1 MNAQDKVQ
9 QEIMKRATGLF
20 EQGKHLEALPD
31 FRQLLSSSPE
41 DVDLNFYY
49 GTCLLSS
56 DEDPDEAV
64 KHLSFASKK
73 RNVDQRVNYYLGQ
86 ALHMD
91 YRFSEAEKAYMKFM
105 ETADSK
111 IQANFPET
119 SRLISMSQNGKN
131 LLNNIKDIKV
141 ISKTESTA
149 SDFFRSYDLSNVGGA
164 VITVPEELLSSEDKK
179 RGHRPLMHY
188 DQSRPMCYF
197 SSYGKGGDLNIYE
210 AVRGS
215 NGSFSKPVI
224 VAGDVNTVFDEDYPF
239 MHSDGRTLYFSSKGH
254 NSMGGYDIFA
264 SVMDPSTGVFK
275 RAENLDFAISSAEDD
290 IFYVVDKARVWA
302 NFASN
307 RNSQAGRL
315 HVYQVKVS
323 DSPLELALVSGR
335 VKNELGGMSA
345 ARIKVVDAKTE
356 QVLGTYQTDTN
367 GDYLVDLPGMGK
379 YKFYVEVTGS
389 DLTHLGTVDVPSFGE
404 IRAFKQ
410 EMSLVEVGGQEKLL
424 IKNNF
429 EEKVEGDV
437 IAMAQEVLKRKAGLE
452 VNSNAEELL
461 ALQDNTKTVLS
472 EEELLVK
479 SGFRKDTG
487 MDAVM
492 TLAYEQA
499 EQVKKTMDDEEGERA
514 MAAAV
519 ADVESSLAK
528 GLADEATIAFRQYN
542 SSTDPAEREEL
553 LIKAASYRSNSEQ
566 RNRKAEEALFLV
578 DQLDRSIAN
587 KTATLL
593 ELNSR
598 NDQLET
604 KMLAA
609 DNEAVISIL
618 SEVKATDDKGITQLD
633 VLDVASATAQDKR
646 KESDRTLNRVEDI
659 QEARDRTQASL
670 KTKKNL
676 LEKTSKSK
684 DKNILEA
691 EIQALDAELADY
703 NTQLEKA
710 AVRLEGIQT
719 ESDISAGALTLLE
732 RMRVGKDDELAGL
745 PPLRR
750 DKVDVNLLTAKVKA
764 ANEENKNINISRDEL
779 SMVMAKRPDLVKS
792 YVKPEM
798 LASYNIDEKSIPA
811 LASTTSTSN
820 SNGATSTA
828 INTNTTAS
836 APKPAKPS
844 TFVESAAIAE
854 LDPKYTAEK
863 KKLDLSDDGDIV
875 EWQQAL
881 NLNRSLE
888 GKVKADLD
896 ELANDPTQKYSGRR
910 AGLEDLYQKLQTE
923 SDELSARIITEETAM
938 AEEFASNMEE
948 VETAQT
954 TTSETVPVSVVPS
967 PIETINITLQ
977 GMDKPTVEE
986 WMRNAAVADIE
997 EISKS
1002 NAKLL
1007 EQGEPESLNS
1017 SLGLASRMEKH
1028 GSYIQMVNTLKA
1040 SKQRTMANNPASAS
1054 LIKKEVVAIDKIV
1067 AIKTEVMQKELR
1079 EWEKL
1084 SGISLNDSERNKA
1097 IQNPQYLRERELLKK
1112 SDFTAEEQLA
1122 ELKRI
1127 NASQSTIA
1135 VEPTPQTPRETGTA
1149 TPNEVVTP
1157 ALQPT
1162 NTAANTTANATA
1174 VPTTQTENAETTAST
1189 ATPTE
1194 TAPAK
1199 VNTQALVTVNPTQA
1213 KTLAELDEIR
1223 ANEKDV
1229 YQLETF
1235 LTDSK
1240 WTDELIQNPEA
1251 RKEVLNSRTLI
1262 DEYLEARGSM
1272 NTQEKRYAQNVISM
1286 TLATPNS
1293 KEFKARELR
1302 LAKVNSQSKQLSKE
1316 AKELFVTA
1324 DVLRTQATSES
1335 NLEKVNQNLREALF
1349 LELKALDLMNQ
1360 AEEYEIHLVE
1370 GKQPETFEYS
1380 EAIVWNVVEET
1391 PADLATTTPERTVE
1405 SPSNR
1410 IPETQ
1415 NATEPVIEELAL
1427 AENTAV
1433 ETPKEILASPA
1444 NRTPDPVTTQSPN
1457 QNTQVTQ
1464 TPDQVN
1470 STTAAT
1476 PNNPVNSQ
1484 LPSTTNQTTAQNVP
1498 VTTPAQTNTTA
1509 NTAQNVPV
1517 TTTAV
1522 QPNAN
1527 ANTAQNVPTTTPDQ
1541 VSTTANPTPDASQ
1554 IENLA
1559 VESITNP
1566 ISDVSIAEVPVVK
1579 AQANPSTTDEV
1590 LAPIRTMEDLQKLP
1604 VLNNSLALST
1614 FPQASA
1620 NLQTQNITA
1629 PTPLETKLASTPRIT
1644 EAEVTV
1650 EPELAESLSAEE
1662 LTLMKKN
1669 RVELLA
1675 VETQEKELNAEK
1687 QSYEKAAQERRVR
1700 LAEVID
1706 IPLEQRTPA
1715 QQEEIQKLAS
1725 ETQVLNAYIQSSNES
1740 IASLEQKKTE
1750 IQKTEDRIITQTVEE
1765 NLANATVTPNTTAI
1779 VNPTTTSNT
1788 PTSNSPA
1795 SNTPTTNN
1803 AQPTTSNTTTSN
1815 PPSTTQ
1821 PTPTPVVTTAVPTP
1835 AVKTSSSLAADW
1847 KIPTVLKENVFDMA
1861 TTPKAS
1867 VSSAPLAPAPVS
1879 ALPSGLVYQ
1888 VQVGAFRNAIPDDQ
1902 FAEFRPVMTEGL
1914 SSGIT
1919 RYTVGLFT
1927 TENVAVG
1934 ARNQV
1939 RGLGYQDAF
1948 VVAYRDGKRVSLAD
1962 ARRPGAN
1969 QNSNPSVAAAT
1980 NTLLNPNT
1988 ANTAQANPQ
1997 NTGTQNNTAQTTGQ
2011 NTGTQNNTAQ
2021 TTTQNTGTQNTT
2033 SPANNAVTNPS
2044 NTAQNTNPSNPANTT
2059 ASQNPNTTPRVTP
2072 ASDTQLAE
2080 AISTEGLGTATKRVE
2095 DLTSTEK
2102 ESASAYY
2109 KLVKGAAPANQVEVI
2124 NGLFYTVQ
2132 VGVYSK
2138 PVTSVAIFNLSP
2150 LNSEL
2155 MENGQ
2160 IKYTSGI
2167 FDSPEVAL
2175 KWKDMVVQK
2184 GVGDAFVTAYLNG
2197 ERITI
2202 ATAQKILDEGGAAVT
2217 VNIDDLGELQRDRE
2231 GQAVWEMVS
2240 TSTLFGEEVKDNVIF
2255 KIRMGPYF
2263 ERIPDKDVKVILDF
2277 EDNVEYGRKADDTI
2291 IYTTKGAMT
2300 YEEAQEWR
2308 KTFLERG
2315 ITNANIIAYKNGEEI
2330 PVKQALDFL
2339 LK

>member
-1 MNAQDKVQ
+1 LKTLVTSLLLCCFSLLILPMNAQDKVQ

-41 DVDLNFYY
+41 DVELNFYY
-49 GTCLLSS
+49 GTCLISS

-73 RNVDQRVNYYLGQ
+73 KSVDQRVNYYLGL

-105 ETADSK
+105 ETADPK
-111 IQANFPET
+111 LRANFPEI

-188 DQSRPMCYF
+188 DQSRTMCYF

-254 NSMGGYDIFA
+254 NSMGGYDIFS
-264 SVMDPSTGVFK
+264 SVMDPSSGLFE

-323 DSPLELALVSGR
+323 DSPLELVLVSGK
-335 VKNELGGMSA
+335 VKNEVGGLAA

-356 QVLGTYQTDTN
+356 QVLGVYQTDTN

-389 DLTHLGTVDVPSFGE
+389 TLTHLGTVDVPSFGE
-404 IRAFKQ
+404 IRVFKQ

-461 ALQDNTKTVLS
+461 AVQDNTKTILS

-479 SGFRKDTG
+479 SGFRKDKG

-499 EQVKKTMDDEEGERA
+499 EQVSKTIDSEEEERA
-514 MAAAV
+514 MASAV
-519 ADVESSLAK
+519 ADLESSLAK

-542 SSTDPAEREEL
+542 GSTDSAEREEL
-553 LIKAASYRSNSEQ
+553 IIKAVSYRSHSEQ
-566 RNRKAEEALFLV
+566 RNRKAKEALFLV
-578 DQLDRSIAN
+578 DQLDQSIAN

-604 KMLAA
+604 KMLEA

-618 SEVKATDDKGITQLD
+618 SDVKEVDDKGLIQLD

-646 KESDRTLNRVEDI
+646 KESDLTLNRLEDI
-659 QEARDRTQASL
+659 REARDRAQASL
-670 KTKKNL
+670 NTKKNVI
-676 LEKTSKSK
+676 EKTSKSK

-691 EIQALDAELADY
+691 EIQALNAELSDY
-703 NTQLEKA
+703 NVQFEKA
-710 AVRLEGIQT
+710 SVRLKAIQT
-719 ESDISAGALTLLE
+719 ESDISTGALTLLE
-732 RMRVGKDDELAGL
+732 RMRVGTDEELAGL
-745 PPLRR
+745 PPLKR
-750 DKVDVNLLTAKVKA
+750 DKVDLHLLSGKVNA
-764 ANEENKNINISRDEL
+764 ANEENKNINISSDEL
-779 SMVMAKRPDLVKS
+779 SIVMAKRPDLVKS
-792 YVKPEM
+792 YMKTEM
-798 LASYNIDEKSIPA
+798 LANDNIEEQSLPDAARTVSV
-811 LASTTSTSN
+811 SN
-820 SNGATSTA
+820 STNASPNATSSNT
-828 INTNTTAS
+828 TNT
-836 APKPAKPS
+836 AKPS

-854 LDPKYTAEK
+854 LDPRFTAEK
-863 KKLDLSDDGDIV
+863 NKLNLSKEGDLDD
-875 EWQQAL
+875 WKQAL
-881 NLNRSLE
+881 ILNRSLE

-896 ELANDPTQKYSGRR
+896 ELAKDRAQIYSYRK
-910 AGLEDLYQKLQTE
+910 AGLEELYQKLQAE
-923 SDELSARIITEETAM
+923 SEELDTRIVNEEMALADELAKNTD
-938 AEEFASNMEE
+938 E
-948 VETAQT
+948 VKTNQT
-954 TTSETVPVSVVPS
+954 TTPEALPLAVEPIPTETFDA
-967 PIETINITLQ
+967 TLQ
-977 GMDKPTVEE
+977 GMDKPTEEE

-997 EISKS
+997 EISKD
-1002 NAKLL
+1002 NAKQL

-1017 SLGLASRMEKH
+1017 SAGLASRMEKH
-1028 GSYIQMVNTLKA
+1028 GSYIQMVKALKA

-1054 LIKKEVVAIDKIV
+1054 LIKKEVAAIDKIV
-1067 AIKTEVMQKELR
+1067 AIKTEVMQKELK

-1084 SGISLNDSERNKA
+1084 SGISLNDSERNTA

-1112 SDFTAEEQLA
+1112 SDFTAEEQLDQ
-1122 ELKRI
+1122 LKKI
-1127 NASQSTIA
+1127 DASQSIVPA
-1135 VEPTPQTPRETGTA
+1135 GNA
-1149 TPNEVVTP
+1149 TPPKLIVSSTVTP
-1157 ALQPT
+1157 NDGAVPEMESAT
-1162 NTAANTTANATA
+1162 NTANASTVANTPAEALATTPILA
-1174 VPTTQTENAETTAST
+1174 ITTQP
-1189 ATPTE
+1189 TPS
-1194 TAPAK
+1194 K

-1213 KTLAELDEIR
+1213 KTLAELEDIR
-1223 ANEKDV
+1223 SNEKDV
-1229 YQLETF
+1229 YELESF

-1251 RKEVLNSRTLI
+1251 RKEVLNSCTLI
-1262 DEYLEARGSM
+1262 DEYLDAKGSM

-1286 TLATPNS
+1286 TLAAPNA

-1302 LAKVNSQSKQLSKE
+1302 MAKVNSQSMQLSKE
-1316 AKELFVTA
+1316 AKELFGTA
-1324 DVLRTQATSES
+1324 DLLRTQATSES

-1360 AEEYEIHLVE
+1360 AEQYEIHLLE
-1370 GKQPETFEYS
+1370 GQKPEGFEYS
-1380 EAIVWNVVEET
+1380 EAIVWNVLEEAQADMALITRKKALET
-1391 PADLATTTPERTVE
+1391 PEDQSVTQAVVEALALIESSAGETAKEKITTPVN
-1405 SPSNR
+1405 S
-1410 IPETQ
+1410 
-1415 NATEPVIEELAL
+1415 
-1427 AENTAV
+1427 
-1433 ETPKEILASPA
+1433 
-1444 NRTPDPVTTQSPN
+1444 TPDSVIAKNTN
-1457 QNTQVTQ
+1457 QNSQVTK

-1470 STTAAT
+1470 RNTVSTETIPVLTAQ
-1476 PNNPVNSQ
+1476 VNST
-1484 LPSTTNQTTAQNVP
+1484 S
-1498 VTTPAQTNTTA
+1498 
-1509 NTAQNVPV
+1509 
-1517 TTTAV
+1517 
-1522 QPNAN
+1522 
-1527 ANTAQNVPTTTPDQ
+1527 
-1541 VSTTANPTPDASQ
+1541 
-1554 IENLA
+1554 
-1559 VESITNP
+1559 
-1566 ISDVSIAEVPVVK
+1566 
-1579 AQANPSTTDEV
+1579 TDEV
-1590 LAPIRTMEDLQKLP
+1590 LAPIRTMDDLQKLP
-1604 VLNNSLALST
+1604 VLTNSLALKT
-1614 FPQASA
+1614 YPQASA

-1629 PTPLETKLASTPRIT
+1629 PAPIETKLASTPRIT

-1650 EPELAESLSAEE
+1650 ERELAESLSAEE
-1662 LTLMKKN
+1662 LTLMKTN
-1669 RVELLA
+1669 RVELIA
-1675 VETQEKELNAEK
+1675 VEAQEKEVNDEK
-1687 QSYEKAAQERRVR
+1687 RSYEKAAHERRVR

-1706 IPLEQRTPA
+1706 ILPEERTPA

-1725 ETQVLNAYIQSSNES
+1725 ETQVLNSYIQSSNES
-1740 IASLEQKKTE
+1740 IASLEQKKRD
-1750 IQKTEDRIITQTVEE
+1750 IQKTEDRIISQTVEE
-1765 NLANATVTPNTTAI
+1765 NLANATMNPRSSNTTAA
-1779 VNPTTTSNT
+1779 NPTTTTAIATTNDQG
-1788 PTSNSPA
+1788 TSNLP
-1795 SNTPTTNN
+1795 
-1803 AQPTTSNTTTSN
+1803 N
-1815 PPSTTQ
+1815 PS
-1821 PTPTPVVTTAVPTP
+1821 VTAVVPTP
-1835 AVKTSSSLAADW
+1835 PVKTSSSLAADW
-1847 KIPTVLKENVFDMA
+1847 KIPAVLMESVFDMA
-1861 TTPKAS
+1861 AQPKAS
-1867 VSSAPLAPAPVS
+1867 VSAIPLSPAPVS

-1934 ARNQV
+1934 ARDQV

-1948 VVAYRDGKRVSLAD
+1948 VVAYRDGKRVSMTE
-1962 ARRPGAN
+1962 ARRQGGDQDANPALAKATSTLLSPKTSNSAQTTLQNTGAQDN
-1969 QNSNPSVAAAT
+1969 ASPENSAGTSPSTSSQNSNPTPSQAQKT
-1980 NTLLNPNT
+1980 NS
-1988 ANTAQANPQ
+1988 ANS
-1997 NTGTQNNTAQTTGQ
+1997 G
-2011 NTGTQNNTAQ
+2011 
-2021 TTTQNTGTQNTT
+2021 TT
-2033 SPANNAVTNPS
+2033 SA
-2044 NTAQNTNPSNPANTT
+2044 AQNS
-2059 ASQNPNTTPRVTP
+2059 SNTTPRTSLSNNV
-2072 ASDTQLAE
+2072 QLTE
-2080 AISTEGLGTATKRVE
+2080 TISGDGVGRATKMLE
-2095 DLTSTEK
+2095 DLVTNEK

-2109 KLVKGAAPANQVEVI
+2109 KLVKGAAPANQVEGI

-2167 FDSPEVAL
+2167 FDSPDVAL
-2175 KWKDMVVQK
+2175 KWKDRIVQK

-2240 TSTLFGEEVKDNVIF
+2240 TSTLFSDELKDNVIF

-2308 KTFLERG
+2308 KIFLERG
-2315 ITNANIIAYKNGEEI
+2315 ITNANVIAFNNGEEI